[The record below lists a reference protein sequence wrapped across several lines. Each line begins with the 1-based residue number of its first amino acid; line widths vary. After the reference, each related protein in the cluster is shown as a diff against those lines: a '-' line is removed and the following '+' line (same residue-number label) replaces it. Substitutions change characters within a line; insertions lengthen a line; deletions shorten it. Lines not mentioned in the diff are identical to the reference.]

1 MREINLNVSADR
13 THVTVSL
20 QPGTLEFD
28 AEQLEGLIK
37 ALMAVRARL
46 EPAIPQADPGIGT
59 QVLVA
64 EGMRWCIG
72 PAPGAGPKGL
82 RLGIL
87 HPGLGWLG
95 LETEAKPLVA
105 AIEVALRAVRQSI
118 N

>member
-13 THVTVSL
+13 SHVTVSL
-20 QPGTLEFD
+20 RPGTLEFD

-46 EPAIPQADPGIGT
+46 EPAIPQADPGAGT

-95 LETEAKPLVA
+95 LETEARPLVA
-105 AIEVALRAVRQSI
+105 AIEVALRAGRQAI